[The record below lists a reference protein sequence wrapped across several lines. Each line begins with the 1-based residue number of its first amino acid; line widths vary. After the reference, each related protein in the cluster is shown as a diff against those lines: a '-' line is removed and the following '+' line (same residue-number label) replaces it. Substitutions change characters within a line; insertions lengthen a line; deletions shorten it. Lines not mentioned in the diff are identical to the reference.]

1 MGWFLFYF
9 CFKDGVVFVE
19 NGELEKKIKIAKK
32 TEKTGRQRNRDTQ
45 REKARHSDLSTMAM
59 EKEGR
64 LFEALVWFV

>member
-1 MGWFLFYF
+1 
-9 CFKDGVVFVE
+9 VE

>member
-1 MGWFLFYF
+1 M
-9 CFKDGVVFVE
+9 E

-32 TEKTGRQRNRDTQ
+32 TEETGRQRNRDTQ
-45 REKARHSDLSTMAM
+45 REKGRHSDLSTMAM